1 MRMNFF
7 EAAGVP
13 KELEGVVSEMILS
26 GAAESWQQA
35 ANAVVNIFR
44 LFESKGRRKMDNEI
58 LEKVGEPA
66 ALEQLAEECGELAM
80 AALKLGHAAQ
90 KLARIERKENPT
102 PKTFEECREEF
113 YEEVADV
120 EVGVDV
126 MMASPWAQAERINH
140 YYDEH
145 MKRWRKRLG
154 IGEDSDKTE

>member
-7 EAAGVP
+7 EAAGAP
-13 KELEGVVSEMILS
+13 KELEGVVSEMILFGS
-26 GAAESWQQA
+26 AESWQQA

-126 MMASPWAQAERINH
+126 MMASPWAQVERINH

>member
-1 MRMNFF
+1 MN
-7 EAAGVP
+7 E
-13 KELEGVVSEMILS
+13 
-26 GAAESWQQA
+26 
-35 ANAVVNIFR
+35 
-44 LFESKGRRKMDNEI
+44 DI

-66 ALEQLAEECGELAM
+66 ALEQLAEECVELAQ
-80 AALKLGHAAQ
+80 AALKLGHVAQ

-102 PKTFEECREEF
+102 PKTFDECREEF

-126 MMASPWAQAERINH
+126 MMASPWNRVERINH

>member
-1 MRMNFF
+1 M
-7 EAAGVP
+7 E
-13 KELEGVVSEMILS
+13 EVVSEMTLF
-26 GAAESWQQA
+26 GDAVSWQQA
-35 ANAVVNIFR
+35 ANAVLNIFR
-44 LFESKGRRKMDNEI
+44 FFEDKGRRKMDNEIMDNEI

-126 MMASPWAQAERINH
+126 MMASPWAQVERINH

-145 MKRWRKRLG
+145 MKRWRKRLE
-154 IGEDSDKTE
+154 IGEDSK